1 MARRRFPFLD
11 HEGPIPF
18 AHRGGGKERPENTWA
33 AFSHARDLGFRYLE
47 TDVHVTTDGVVAVI
61 HDPVLDR
68 VSDRTGSVAELP
80 WAEVSA
86 ARLDGEQQVPRL
98 DELLATW
105 PEARWNIDAKHD
117 AVVEPLIDVLKRA
130 GAIDRVCVSS
140 FFDHRIKRVQQL
152 AGPALCTS
160 AGRKGTAAVRAASY
174 LGPAGAALGATPIG
188 WGTTAAVQVPT
199 RFGRIPVTDTRF
211 IGFAHA
217 RGLQVHVWTID
228 DEATMGE
235 LLDLGVDGLM
245 TDRPSVLKQT
255 LERRGQ
261 WV

>member
-1 MARRRFPFLD
+1 MARPRFPFLD
-11 HEGPIPF
+11 HEGPIAF
-18 AHRGGGKERPENTWA
+18 AHRGGGKEGPENTWA
-33 AFSHARDLGFRYLE
+33 AFSHARDLGFHYLE

-68 VSDRTGSVAELP
+68 VSDRTGSVPELA
-80 WAEVSA
+80 WDEVAA
-86 ARLDGEQQVPRL
+86 ARIGGDQQVPRL
-98 DELLATW
+98 DELLAAW
-105 PEARWNIDAKHD
+105 PEMRWNIDAKHD
-117 AVVEPLIDVLKRA
+117 AVVEPLVEVLQRA

-160 AGRKGTAAVRAASY
+160 AGRQATATVRAASY
-174 LGPAGAALGATPIG
+174 LGPVGALAQRLPIG

-199 RFGRIPVTDTRF
+199 RFGRIPVTDRRF
-211 IGFAHA
+211 IAFAHA

-228 DEATMGE
+228 DEATMDE

-245 TDRPSVLKQT
+245 TDRPTVLKQT

-261 WV
+261 WR